1 MNIKQREPSLADM
14 FAGIGTAILAA
25 AMILAAVLV
34 PLLLFVEIIENGAG
48 WIFAGVIIF
57 AGVLAL
63 GWRWMR
69 RSRGRHPD
77 LS

>member
-14 FAGIGTAILAA
+14 AAGIGTAIFAA

-34 PLLLFVEIIENGAG
+34 PLLLFMEIIENGAG
-48 WIFAGVIIF
+48 SIFAGVIVF

-63 GWRWMR
+63 GFHWMR
-69 RSRGRHPD
+69 RHRGRHSD